1 MEKDASGNEFAR
13 PYFNIYDMS
22 KQPNHDLTKDEA
34 DTLNKYNPNPG
45 GKYVEGSPVPA
56 TVFARQWAAAGT
68 AMTTD
73 LNRQKLMSEIYK
85 NDAGGRKENDEATSQ
100 ENRTRIGHDPG
111 FVATLNAHNHDPLEV
126 LDSATRDQKDATA
139 ILNNPNATAQ
149 QKAAAAD
156 KAAAA
161 GKVTSQVNDYYGQD
175 ALLKMR
181 KEDEAERQHQ
191 RMEEL
196 KIRAEN
202 DKRTADLN
210 DQTDIFGNKSP
221 LPSKEFNKRYD
232 AFTNSQQN
240 KTLQTLEGSYQQFQD
255 TIRQIDAGKGLTG
268 AESVVAL
275 FNAIGISAT
284 PLAGKGFRIN
294 SNTIEEHETARG
306 LDQSAKQK
314 LLKLKDGDVIT
325 PQQVLDYASIAAGA
339 YKNAYINAANEQLR
353 TLGYTDVLPRGNNQP
368 IDSATYDM
376 YKRIAGGDPA
386 KAAAAAR
393 TQGWQVPV
401 QQAQPQQATQ
411 TQQGAAQP
419 TGTVYMQKS
428 DGTFIYVPQANVPA
442 AQKLGAKVANE

>member
-1 MEKDASGNEFAR
+1 
-13 PYFNIYDMS
+13 
-22 KQPNHDLTKDEA
+22 
-34 DTLNKYNPNPG
+34 
-45 GKYVEGSPVPA
+45 
-56 TVFARQWAAAGT
+56 
-68 AMTTD
+68 MTTD
-73 LNRQKLMSEIYK
+73 LNRQKIVSEVYK
-85 NDAGGRKENDEATSQ
+85 NDAAGRKENDEASTQ
-100 ENRTRIGHDPG
+100 EERTRIGHDPG
-111 FVATLNAHNHDPLEV
+111 FVATLNAHQHDPLAV

-139 ILNNPNATAQ
+139 ILNDPNATAQ

-161 GKVTSQVNDYYGQD
+161 VKVTSQVNDYYGQD

-181 KEDEAERQHQ
+181 KEAEIEHQNQ
-191 RMEEL
+191 RMDDLRE
-196 KIRAEN
+196 RAEN

-210 DQTDIFGNKSP
+210 DQTDVFGNKSP
-221 LPSKEFNKRYD
+221 LSSKEFNKRYD

-268 AESVVAL
+268 AGSVVAL

-306 LDQSAKQK
+306 LDQASYQK

-339 YKNAYINAANEQLR
+339 YKNAYVNAANEQLR
-353 TLGYTDVLPRGNNQP
+353 TLGYTDVLPRGNNQQ

-386 KAAAAAR
+386 KAAEAAR
-393 TQGWQVPV
+393 KQGWQVPV
-401 QQAQPQQATQ
+401 QQAQPQ
-411 TQQGAAQP
+411 GAAPGAGNPQP
-419 TGTVYMQKS
+419 
-428 DGTFIYVPQANVPA
+428 PQHPA
-442 AQKLGAKVANE
+442 WSVGMSPVIVNGKIAGYTDPKNPSAGMRPIQ